1 MSHYYL
7 IKYGNLLLC
16 RAKILL
22 SLNFANFSKCSG
34 MAKDHPSSN
43 VVTSLKEINVVVI
56 VFVVDNEKHSK
67 ADAWTQLFIM
77 SFGRSKST

>member
-7 IKYGNLLLC
+7 IKYGNLLC

-22 SLNFANFSKCSG
+22 GLNFANFSKCSG
-34 MAKDHPSSN
+34 MAKDHPSYN
-43 VVTSLKEINVVVI
+43 VVTSLKEMNVVVVI

-67 ADAWTQLFIM
+67 ADA
-77 SFGRSKST
+77 